1 MGPNPTKGAQTMLT
15 VLWLVSAVFLAQA
28 LPTQA
33 EEISGEPSGREI
45 AVQVDEREDGDDQ
58 VSESLWTLIN
68 KQGKKRVRKTLR
80 YWKDYDGQDGL
91 SSKSFIY
98 FEAPPDVKDTTF
110 LNWSQ
115 EDPDADDDQ
124 WIYLP
129 ALRKV
134 RRIASGD
141 KENSYMGDR
150 EVDEDTHTL
159 VRVEQNNGT
168 KFYVVQA
175 VAKKE
180 NYIYSRKLTWV
191 NAETWTVPKI
201 EFYDRKGRL
210 LKTMHV
216 EWTQVDGIWNWK
228 RTVVEN
234 QLTGH
239 RTEVDISKVKFNQ
252 GLKESLFTE
261 RSLRKG
267 AP

>member
-1 MGPNPTKGAQTMLT
+1 MLT
-15 VLWLVSAVFLAQA
+15 VLVLTGALILAHA
-28 LPTQA
+28 LPAGA
-33 EEISGEPSGREI
+33 EEIPGEPTGRQI
-45 AVQVDEREDGDDQ
+45 AINVDEREDGDDQ
-58 VSESLWTLIN
+58 VSEATWTLTN
-68 KQGKKRVRKTLR
+68 KAGKQRKRHTLR
-80 YWKDYDGQDGL
+80 YWKDYEGQDGL

-98 FEAPPDVKDTTF
+98 FETPPDVRNTTF

-115 EDPDADDDQ
+115 EDAEADDDQ

-141 KENSYMGDR
+141 KENSFMGSDMIYDDMGDR

-159 VRVEQNNGT
+159 VRVEQDNGT
-168 KFYVVQA
+168 KMYVVQA

-180 NYIYSRKLTWV
+180 NYIYSKKLTWV
-191 NAETWTVPKI
+191 NAETWTTPKI

-210 LKTMHV
+210 LKIMTSDWV
-216 EWTQVDGIWNWK
+216 QIEGIWNWK
-228 RTVVEN
+228 KTVVEN

-239 RTEVDISKVKFNQ
+239 KTELEMSKVKFNQ
-252 GLKESLFTE
+252 GLRESLFTE